1 MKIKNKYTKQKIDK
15 KEQLIN
21 RWINTKKYIRLK
33 TQKIVKLSKKEDW
46 LYNRNLLYKNGIPKI
61 EDDKYIYLKN
71 IMMINYI
78 TKNNCNKLYKGI
90 INLYGNN
97 PLRGFVGGGFNPKK
111 LKKAID
117 DFSYSNNSERW
128 MRLCEISPK
137 ENILYEYINYIDISI
152 FEASN
157 DMIGIIFN
165 LHLTNFAQD
174 KLLEIMNEDVVVKPV
189 YSIYKYKKRRNISIT
204 ELSSESIRNNDYEN
218 ILLEI
223 KDRCNKLFHKY
234 IPLELEYNNNAP
246 ISLDI
251 YQTNYDIKNSESR
264 FLNSLDFYS
273 TSIQE
278 KDEISVCVREKNKSD
293 DFIKTKM
300 YYEISLKKDNI
311 NRSNNIF
318 YYIDNK
324 KLSIISGGSEYVNM
338 ALITIAFYELE
349 EMIKDISMERN
360 RLFSTNQGKFKKTY
374 SQFCILNN
382 KIHRYR
388 MIYNGIKEHYFEYSD
403 DYLKRGLENLKR
415 RYKEYYNQYKELDKE
430 YQFRMN
436 INNSRSSYNFS
447 KVSIIIAILALLLT
461 IYFEYRKN
469 TEDNYYIYIQQ
480 CNRNVNEDIT
490 ELIKEK
496 EITN

>member
-1 MKIKNKYTKQKIDK
+1 M
-15 KEQLIN
+15 
-21 RWINTKKYIRLK
+21 
-33 TQKIVKLSKKEDW
+33 
-46 LYNRNLLYKNGIPKI
+46 
-61 EDDKYIYLKN
+61 
-71 IMMINYI
+71 
-78 TKNNCNKLYKGI
+78 
-90 INLYGNN
+90 
-97 PLRGFVGGGFNPKK
+97 
-111 LKKAID
+111 
-117 DFSYSNNSERW
+117 
-128 MRLCEISPK
+128 
-137 ENILYEYINYIDISI
+137 
-152 FEASN
+152 
-157 DMIGIIFN
+157 
-165 LHLTNFAQD
+165 
-174 KLLEIMNEDVVVKPV
+174 
-189 YSIYKYKKRRNISIT
+189 
-204 ELSSESIRNNDYEN
+204 
-218 ILLEI
+218 LLEI

-234 IPLELEYNNNAP
+234 IPLELKYNNNAP

-251 YQTNYDIKNSESR
+251 YQTNYDIKNSESK

-273 TSIQE
+273 TNIQE
-278 KDEISVCVREKNKSD
+278 KDEISICVRGKDKSD

-324 KLSIISGGSEYVNM
+324 KLSIIPGASEYVNM

-349 EMIKDISMERN
+349 EMIKDISLERN

-388 MIYNGIKEHYFEYSD
+388 MIYNGIKEYYFEYSD

-415 RYKEYYNQYKELDKE
+415 RYKEYYSQYKELDKE

-461 IYFEYRKN
+461 IYFEYGKK
-469 TEDNYYIYIQQ
+469 TEDIYIQQ
-480 CNRNVNEDIT
+480 YNRDVNKNIIESIND
-490 ELIKEK
+490 K
-496 EITN
+496 EIANQNKWTVC